1 MTVNADLLFK
11 QVKKELKGVIPYSDS
26 ISNKVKIVKA
36 KSFLGQCKRLGLID
50 CAKNGFQFEIKLSKY
65 LLECDKQLIKNTIAH
80 ELIHTC
86 KGCFNH
92 GYNFKSLMYKINK
105 ELGYNVALKNK
116 NKEFSQKFEY
126 KYKLTCSECG
136 KVFYRNR
143 LPKYRGFLRHAYC
156 NGMLQIEQLY

>member
-1 MTVNADLLFK
+1 MTVNADLLLK
-11 QVKKELKGVIPYSDS
+11 QVKKELKGIIPYSDS
-26 ISNKVKIVKA
+26 ISSKVKIVKA
-36 KSFLGQCKRLGLID
+36 KSFLGQCKRLGLVD
-50 CAKNGFQFEIKLSKY
+50 YAKKGFQFEIKLSKY

-105 ELGYNVALKNK
+105 ELGYNVALKNN

-126 KYKLTCSECG
+126 KYKLTCSKCG

-143 LPKYRGFLRHAYC
+143 LPKYRVFLRHAYC
-156 NGMLQIEQLY
+156 NGILQIEQLY